1 MTTPLHDL
9 AHRCGWPSILP
20 PHNRRF
26 TVLDDGD
33 PHGLFYLIDPEGTMT
48 GFGSCE
54 GDMDEQRARFIME
67 QCNRRLD
74 IMAKAGTIEL
84 KDRVVIRSLPKT
96 HEHMEYLIGQTGVV
110 IELHGQPSWA
120 EEPWYRLQC
129 GPSCGSLPQHC
140 LEKVT

>member
-1 MTTPLHDL
+1 MTSPLADL
-9 AHRCGWPSILP
+9 AKACGWPSILP

-54 GDMDEQRARFIME
+54 GDMDEQRARFIMD

-74 IMAKAGTIEL
+74 IMAKAETIVL
-84 KDRVVIRSLPKT
+84 GDRVKIVSVPDNFPNLVGEIAT
-96 HEHMEYLIGQTGVV
+96 VV
-110 IELHGQPSWA
+110 ELHGQPEWA
-120 EEPWYRLQC
+120 DEPWYRLQA
-129 GPSCGSLPQHC
+129 GGANGSLPQRC
-140 LEKVT
+140 LEKIP